1 MTVLRSNVT
10 SYLDYTNTQPQQEKT
25 DTKMAKAQSAEL
37 VKSNQSS
44 DLSIPLSGLAQ
55 AGFIEEVV
63 VKVGDPEKE
72 GVIEYHVGEL
82 IGPGSDIE
90 LSTSDKEGVHDT
102 MPTWQLH
109 PIVKDA
115 VGKLVVDKSSIH
127 NVIASSQLDSAYKRA
142 MATKLT
148 TGKNIWVGA
157 QFIEQTENR
166 KGQPL
171 NKFRISYK
179 LVD

>member
-1 MTVLRSNVT
+1 MTVLRSNAT
-10 SYLDYTNTQPQQEKT
+10 SYLDYTKTQTQQEKT
-25 DTKMAKAQSAEL
+25 DTKMAKAVSGEL
-37 VKSNQSS
+37 VKTNQSTE
-44 DLSIPLSGLAQ
+44 LSIPLSGLAQ
-55 AGFIEEVV
+55 AGFTEEVV

-90 LSTSDKEGVHDT
+90 LSTTDKDGEHDT

-109 PIVKDA
+109 PLVKSAD
-115 VGKLVVDKSSIH
+115 GKLSVDKTVIH

-142 MATKLT
+142 MATKQT
-148 TGKNIWVGA
+148 TGKNVWVGA
-157 QFIEQTENR
+157 QFIEQAKNR
-166 KGQPL
+166 AGQPL